1 MIHEGEL
8 WVFFGH
14 HVSCSNEPEGMIG
27 LCCDGTAV
35 GTAGHLKTWFQFCLD
50 GDIDMN
56 NQ

>member
-56 NQ
+56 N